1 MIAEPDRLVPQFLAA
16 GAARVAVHWEAATH
30 LEGLLSQIRG
40 GGARAGVA
48 INPATPVELLAD
60 VLEATDFVLLMSV
73 NPGFAGQRFIP
84 QSIAKLR
91 RLKALVDRSAPRV
104 EIVVDGGVGPANIQ
118 ALAAAGAD
126 ACVVGSALFGSAEP
140 AAMVAELK
148 RLATTAETV

>member
-1 MIAEPDRLVPQFLAA
+1 
-16 GAARVAVHWEAATH
+16 
-30 LEGLLSQIRG
+30 
-40 GGARAGVA
+40 
-48 INPATPVELLAD
+48 
-60 VLEATDFVLLMSV
+60 
-73 NPGFAGQRFIP
+73 
-84 QSIAKLR
+84 
-91 RLKALVDRSAPRV
+91 V